1 MSVLWSDLRMAVRLL
16 VKAPG
21 FAAAAIGTLAL
32 GIGPNTAIFSIVYA
46 TLLAPLPYPN
56 PDQLVIVWSKVGE
69 NRERTSPA
77 EYMEWKARA
86 TSFQYLEP
94 FWARQFNLATP
105 ERPERVRARQVSTDG
120 YRMFGVGVFLGRD
133 FRTGDDQPGKNQVVL
148 LSHRLWR
155 ERFGADPRIVGRDI
169 RMDSQPYTVVGV
181 LPPGPQDRLPA
192 DLWIPLSLTPEE
204 TANRRFR
211 PLLMTGRLKPGVTI
225 GQAQQQMNVIAADL
239 AQRFPDT
246 NTGRR
251 ASVEPLQNNFLSAD
265 RQTNLWLLLAAVSFV
280 VVIACVNVANL
291 LLSRGAA
298 RERETVI
305 RAALGATRGRLIRQA
320 LTDSLLLA
328 AAGGALGALSSIWI
342 LEGILGILPSGTLPS
357 EADPQLSLPVLLSTL
372 GATILC
378 GVLCGSVQAWQAT
391 RPDSND
397 TLKQAGRGATGSGR
411 RSLRRALVVIEFAL
425 ALTLLAGAGLTIVSF
440 WNRTQADLGVRAD
453 HVLTFGLPVSE
464 GRVSSAAEMEG
475 FYRQLLER
483 FRTVP
488 GVTHASFSAPGLP
501 LLSTGL
507 LRQFSVIGQ
516 PEGPPAL
523 RPSVGVH
530 MVTPAF
536 FETFGV
542 RLVSGR
548 ALTGRDGPNAQ
559 RVAVVNER
567 FVELFLADRDPM
579 GQHVSVD
586 QLIPG
591 TPGLGPGAGGV
602 GTPVQWHIVG
612 VMGDVGTVERFGDPK
627 PPQLYVPFA
636 QRPWPQAIAAVRA
649 ATDPDALRH
658 SLAAEVQALDPE
670 LPLMDV
676 RTMDQIVGQQLA
688 PDRLNM
694 ALYGGL
700 AALALL
706 LAGVGIYGVMAYTVA
721 QQTGEIGLRMALGAG
736 QAQVRLQLLREGVT
750 LAASGLVLG
759 LLGAYALGR
768 AMQSALYGTHSVS
781 LPVVLVAGLVLL
793 FAALVAC
800 YVPARRASAV
810 DPLIALR
817 YD

>member
-16 VKAPG
+16 MKAPG
-21 FAAAAIGTLAL
+21 FAAAAIGALAL

-69 NRERTSPA
+69 NRERTSPV
-77 EYMEWKARA
+77 EHLEWKARA

-105 ERPERVRARQVSTDG
+105 ERPERVRARQVSPDG
-120 YRMFGVGVFLGRD
+120 YRMFGMSVFLGRD
-133 FRTGDDQPGKNQVVL
+133 FRAGDDQPGKNQVVL

-155 ERFGADPRIVGRDI
+155 ERFGADSGIVGRDI
-169 RMDSQPYTVVGV
+169 RMDSRPYTVIGV

-192 DLWIPLSLTPEE
+192 DLWIPLSLTPAE

-211 PLLMTGRLKPGVTI
+211 PLLITGRLKPGVTI
-225 GQAQQQMNVIAADL
+225 EQAQQEMNVIAADL

-251 ASVEPLQNNFLSAD
+251 ISVEPLQNNFLSAE

-280 VVIACVNVANL
+280 VLIACVNVANL

-305 RAALGATRGRLIRQA
+305 RVALGATRGRLIRQA

-328 AAGGALGALSSIWI
+328 AAGGALGALSSVWI
-342 LEGILGILPSGTLPS
+342 LEGILGILPRGTLPS
-357 EADPQLSLPVLLSTL
+357 EADPRLSLPVLLFTL
-372 GATILC
+372 GATMFC
-378 GVLCGSVQAWQAT
+378 GVLCGSVQAWQAS
-391 RPDSND
+391 RADSND
-397 TLKQAGRGATGSGR
+397 TLKQAGRGASGSGR
-411 RSLRRALVVIEFAL
+411 RPLRHALVVVEFAL
-425 ALTLLAGAGLTIVSF
+425 AVTLLAGAGLTIVSF
-440 WNRTQADLGVRAD
+440 WNRTQADLGVRTD
-453 HVLTFGLPVSE
+453 HVLTFALPVNE
-464 GRVSSAAEMEG
+464 RRFSSAAEMEG
-475 FYRQLLER
+475 FYGQLLER
-483 FRTVP
+483 FRTIP
-488 GVTHASFSAPGLP
+488 GVVHASISAPGLP
-501 LLSTGL
+501 LLTTGL

-516 PEGPPAL
+516 PEGLPSL
-523 RPSVGVH
+523 RPSVGVQ
-530 MVTPAF
+530 MITPGF
-536 FETFGV
+536 LETFGI

-548 ALTGRDGPNAQ
+548 ALTAHDGPNAQ
-559 RVAVVNER
+559 RAAMVNER
-567 FVELFLADRDPM
+567 FVELFLADKDPV
-579 GQHVSVD
+579 GQRVRVD
-586 QLIPG
+586 QLVPG
-591 TPGLGPGAGGV
+591 TPGLGPGAGVPGAAV
-602 GTPVQWHIVG
+602 EWHIVG
-612 VMGDVGTVERFGDPK
+612 VLGDVGTVERFGDPR

-636 QRPWPQAIAAVRA
+636 QRPWPQAMAGVRA
-649 ATDPDALRH
+649 AIDPSALQQ
-658 SLAAEVQALDPE
+658 SLAAEVQAVDPE
-670 LPLMDV
+670 LPLMEV
-676 RTMDQIVGQQLA
+676 RTMNQIVAEQLA

-721 QQTGEIGLRMALGAG
+721 QRTREIGLRMALGAG
-736 QAQVRLQLLREGVT
+736 QAQVRLQVVREGVK
-750 LAASGLVLG
+750 LAVGGLVLG

-768 AMQSALYGTHSVS
+768 AMQSTLYGTSAVS
-781 LPVVLVAGLVLL
+781 LPVVLMAGLILL
-793 FAALVAC
+793 CAALVAC

-817 YD
+817 QE